1 MRELFTDALWLQICT
16 ILSGSRNGNGRRSTA
31 FMTLKIAVCAPMP
44 SASVSTATAVK
55 PGFFSSWRKANFRS
69 FITQCLHR
77 INFRCAAGGQPAGE
91 QCNAG
96 EQKRNGGE
104 RQRVGGFH
112 FKKQALHHTCQRPG
126 AGDAEQNP
134 DAHHTHPLSD
144 DERKAIAFLPAERH
158 AQSDLMRA
166 LRDGV
171 SDDAVDA

>member
-1 MRELFTDALWLQICT
+1 MWLISSQIMT
-16 ILSGSRNGNGRRSTA
+16 RRPASKYGNGRIRTASTA
-31 FMTLKIAVCAPMP
+31 LKMAVFAPMP
-44 SASVSTATAVK
+44 SANVSTATAVK

-77 INFRCAAGGQPAGE
+77 IDFRCAAGGQPAGE

-104 RQRVGGFH
+104 RQRIGGFH

-144 DERKAIAFLPAERH
+144 DERKDIAFLRAERH